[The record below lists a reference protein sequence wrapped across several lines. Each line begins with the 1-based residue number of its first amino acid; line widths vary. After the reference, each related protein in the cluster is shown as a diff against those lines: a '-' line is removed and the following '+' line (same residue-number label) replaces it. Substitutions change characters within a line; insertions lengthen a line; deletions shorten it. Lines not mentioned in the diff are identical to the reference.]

1 MRGIL
6 SRHLFPHSW
15 PCGHPVPRR
24 GVLDTGEALARWSR
38 WPWSRDTQSSEK
50 QSGIRRGLT
59 VPQVEHGNEAEWPGC
74 SWLGWDAWVNVYRT
88 DAAREWADDT
98 DFSVGRL
105 DKALTEADEKGWTV
119 VGMQQDWSVA
129 HPPEKT

>member
-1 MRGIL
+1 VDI
-6 SRHLFPHSW
+6 
-15 PCGHPVPRR
+15 
-24 GVLDTGEALARWSR
+24 GEAHHPWSR
-38 WPWSRDTQSSEK
+38 WL
-50 QSGIRRGLT
+50 QSGGPQSTTDQPGARTSRAA
-59 VPQVEHGNEAEWPGC
+59 PQVEHGNEAEWPGC